1 MALQMLCTAGDHWK
15 RPPSSAQ
22 HRSAHLLHSPPAHRC
37 CNHLHGGNVRKC
49 WFLGTAEKEA
59 VLTLSICRGRVTDT
73 FCTHMTGLFADI
85 FCCCPAFGA
94 RWGCIGSTE
103 PNVGFDSRAGT
114 DTSTAAASEQFSSSF
129 FTCSIP
135 LLTTQ
140 HSRRTHRH

>member
-1 MALQMLCTAGDHWK
+1 MALQMFCWRSLEA
-15 RPPSSAQ
+15 SSA
-22 HRSAHLLHSPPAHRC
+22 LHTAPLCSPPAQSSAHRC
-37 CNHLHGGNVRKC
+37 CNHLHGGNVHKC

-59 VLTLSICRGRVTDT
+59 VLTLSTCRGRVTDT

-85 FCCCPAFGA
+85 FSCCPAFGA

-129 FTCSIP
+129 FTSSIP
-135 LLTTQ
+135 LLATQ
-140 HSRRTHRH
+140 HSRRTHWH